1 MSISARHAYF
11 TPEEYL
17 DIERIS
23 PIKHEYLQGQLV
35 AMAGASK
42 AHVIITGNLSALL
55 VNHLRGTGCI
65 SYAVDMKVRLP
76 ALNLFYYSDLAVTCD
91 ERDRA
96 SNEDFI
102 LHPKLIVEVLS
113 DSTEA
118 FDRGDKFSDYKT
130 IAEFEEYILIHQK
143 QILVEQF
150 QRQSDNLWVPQ
161 IYRAGDTVELTS
173 IDFVFAIETLYEN
186 IEQLS

>member
-1 MSISARHAYF
+1 
-11 TPEEYL
+11 
-17 DIERIS
+17 
-23 PIKHEYLQGQLV
+23 
-35 AMAGASK
+35 
-42 AHVIITGNLSALL
+42 
-55 VNHLRGTGCI
+55 
-65 SYAVDMKVRLP
+65 MKVRLP
-76 ALNLFYYSDLAVTCD
+76 ALNLFYYSNLAVTCD
-91 ERDRA
+91 QRDRA

-150 QRQSDNLWVPQ
+150 QRKSNNLWVPQ
-161 IYRAGDTVELTS
+161 IYRAGDTIEFTS
-173 IDFVFAIETLYEN
+173 INFVCGIETLYEN